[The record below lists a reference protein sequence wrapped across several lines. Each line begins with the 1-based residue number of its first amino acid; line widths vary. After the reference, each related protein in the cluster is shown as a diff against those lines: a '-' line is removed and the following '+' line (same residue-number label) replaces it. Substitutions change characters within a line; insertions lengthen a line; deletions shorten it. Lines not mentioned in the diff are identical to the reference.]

1 MRQISAICK
10 VYPSLCHFILA
21 PKPCEVDLA
30 FLVDKTNSVGE
41 ENFELEKGFLMEVS
55 NALAIGPDATH
66 AAYILFAKNAEVL
79 NTFAESE
86 YYSSE
91 NVQHLIEGIPI
102 KLGSRTFIDRAL
114 KAADEQLYTVEGGD
128 RSDFP
133 NLLILMTDGKTNSD
147 SEPYSSILPSLQ
159 V

>member
-1 MRQISAICK
+1 M
-10 VYPSLCHFILA
+10 
-21 PKPCEVDLA
+21 A
-30 FLVDKTNSVGE
+30 FLVDKTESVGK

-55 NALAIGPDATH
+55 NALTIGPDATH
-66 AAYILFAKNAEVL
+66 AAFILFAKDAEVL

-86 YYSSE
+86 YYSNE
-91 NVQHLIEGIPI
+91 KVQNLIEGIPV

-128 RSDFP
+128 RPDFP
-133 NLLILMTDGKTNSD
+133 NLLFLMTDGKTNPL
-147 SEPYSSILPSLQ
+147 SEPFSSVIPSLQ

>member
-1 MRQISAICK
+1 M
-10 VYPSLCHFILA
+10 
-21 PKPCEVDLA
+21 A
-30 FLVDKTNSVGE
+30 FLVDKTESVGK

-55 NALAIGPDATH
+55 NALTIGPDATH
-66 AAYILFAKNAEVL
+66 AAFILFAKDAEVL

-86 YYSSE
+86 YYSNE
-91 NVQHLIEGIPI
+91 KVQNLIEGIPV

-128 RSDFP
+128 RPDFP
-133 NLLILMTDGKTNSD
+133 NLLFLMTDGKTNPL
-147 SEPYSSILPSLQ
+147 SEPFSSIIPSLQ